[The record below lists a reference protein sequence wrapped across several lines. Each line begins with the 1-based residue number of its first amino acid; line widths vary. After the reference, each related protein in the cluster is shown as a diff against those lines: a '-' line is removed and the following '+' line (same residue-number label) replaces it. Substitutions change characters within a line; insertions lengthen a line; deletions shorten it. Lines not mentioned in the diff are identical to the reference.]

1 MTIKTLLV
9 DDEPLA
15 IAEFKAMLSGFA
27 EIDIIATASDASS
40 ARKVID
46 ELQPELLFLDIQMPG
61 KSGFDLLEELDYSPM
76 VVFVT
81 AYDEYAIKA
90 FEVNALDYLLKP
102 INVKRLQETVEKI
115 RRAMEAEQGKDKTLP
130 LDKRVF
136 IKDGEQCYFV
146 QLSDIYLL
154 ESVGNYVKVYFQNHK
169 PLLHKSLNYM
179 EEKLPEAHFFRT
191 SRQHIIN
198 INYIRNIYPFL
209 NNALQAELNNG
220 MKIDFSQRQ
229 STKFK
234 ERMGI

>member
-40 ARKVID
+40 ARRIID

-102 INVKRLQETVEKI
+102 INVKRLQESVEKI

-179 EEKLPEAHFFRT
+179 EEKLPEGHFFRA

-209 NNALQAELNNG
+209 NNALQAELSNG

-229 STKFK
+229 TTKFK

>member
-27 EIDIIATASDASS
+27 EIDVIATASDASA

-102 INVKRLQETVEKI
+102 INVRRLQETVEKI
-115 RRAMEAEQGKDKTLP
+115 RKAMDAGQGKEKSVP

-154 ESVGNYVKVYFQNHK
+154 ESVGNYVKVFFKNHK

-179 EEKLPEAHFFRT
+179 EEKLPEAHFFRA

-198 INYIRNIYPFL
+198 INYIRDIYPFL
-209 NNALQAELNNG
+209 NNALQAELENG
-220 MKIDFSQRQ
+220 MRIDFSQRQ
-229 STKFK
+229 TTKFK

>member
-27 EIDIIATASDASS
+27 EIDIVATASDASS
-40 ARKVID
+40 ARRVID

-102 INVKRLQETVEKI
+102 INVKRLQEAVEKI
-115 RRAMEAEQGKDKTLP
+115 RRALEAEQVKEKSLP

-154 ESVGNYVKVYFQNHK
+154 ESVGNYVKVYFQHHK

-191 SRQHIIN
+191 SRQHIVN